1 MFSAVNQIDVRAE
14 QAAFLP
20 TQLAVLSPATPS
32 KSANP
37 ASRARYINFYTILW
51 LIANDV
57 IVGRALG
64 LVLCEQSEPWGVYC
78 AGVAEVSLATSARSR
93 N

>member
-1 MFSAVNQIDVRAE
+1 MNQIDVRAE

-20 TQLAVLSPATPS
+20 TQLDVLSPATPT
-32 KSANP
+32 KSTIP
-37 ASRARYINFYTILW
+37 AARARYINFYTILW

-64 LVLCEQSEPWGVYC
+64 LVLCEQSESWGVVC
-78 AGVAEVSLATSARSR
+78 AGVAKVSPSTCGPIQNRG
-93 N
+93 